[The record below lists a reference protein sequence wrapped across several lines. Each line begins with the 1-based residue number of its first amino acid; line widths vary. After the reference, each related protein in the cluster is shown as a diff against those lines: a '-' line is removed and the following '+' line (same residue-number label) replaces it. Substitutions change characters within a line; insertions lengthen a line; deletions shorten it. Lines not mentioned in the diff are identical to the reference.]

1 MEQALGDKVRRS
13 DGVTYQHLSMAT
25 VADGVVE
32 GICHAVE
39 MRRNRL
45 KVRQADRLANEL
57 QFLLNTLRKFLS
69 DGSLS
74 VLDSTRVMLST
85 KAGRTSGYQGDDGQA
100 ALESL
105 ERLGRVY
112 VLCLGE

>member
-1 MEQALGDKVRRS
+1 
-13 DGVTYQHLSMAT
+13 MAT